1 MKKLFKKDSGEEHN
15 FWMSYTDL
23 MSGFLVVFIILS
35 AILFNHF
42 TKKAEE
48 AEAARVKYD
57 ELIEKY
63 NKAIY
68 ELENSGRDIDSC
80 LVVNSKL
87 KSQVDSL
94 TYIVD
99 SLRKND
105 LKNLITEYQSIFE
118 RCS

>member
-23 MSGFLVVFIILS
+23 MSGFLIVFIILS

-42 TKKAEE
+42 TKKADE

-80 LVVNSKL
+80 LVANSKL

-94 TYIVD
+94 TYVVD

-105 LKNLITEYQSIFE
+105 MKN
-118 RCS
+118 R